1 MDRFTSSTRPPSAL
15 TRALTA
21 FLGPCTLLAGAAVAL
36 VGYLYIADEFA
47 QEPRY
52 MWMYMPIMILYFL
65 LFVPAGAWVLY
76 TVWQFSLARPE
87 KRSLD
92 AYLRV
97 TFWCALAEA
106 GFGFLLPFTVSSVL
120 HEGNP
125 PMLFAWFT
133 ATMVPLFAA
142 AIAAS
147 VRRSIRA

>member
-1 MDRFTSSTRPPSAL
+1 MDRFTSSAHTSAL
-15 TRALTA
+15 ARACTA
-21 FLGPCTLLAGAAVAL
+21 FLGFCTLLAGAAVAL

-47 QEPRY
+47 SEPRY
-52 MWMYMPIMILYFL
+52 MWMYAPIITLYFL
-65 LFVPAGAWVLY
+65 LFVPVGAWVLY
-76 TVWQFSLARPE
+76 TVWQFALARPE

-92 AYLRV
+92 TYLRV

-125 PMLFAWFT
+125 PMLFAWFA

-142 AIAAS
+142 AVAAS
-147 VRRSIRA
+147 VRRGMRS